1 MIRFPYFV
9 YTIAMRRLSFVA
21 PMVLVF
27 LLLPLAVFAQNRP
40 APFPR
45 LVPDPVALEYF
56 ERGVRNNGFSWMD
69 LAEISIWASGA
80 ARPAPYIERINALA
94 RSIPASPDFP
104 SGERERAEFI
114 LTYLHRN
121 VFRAYAL
128 TQTRVD
134 TVFTNGRFNCV
145 SSSVLYML
153 LAKSIGL
160 EVSGVKTIDHAFVMV
175 HIGGEDIDV
184 ETTSRHGFD
193 PGNRREFH
201 DEFGRVTGFVYV
213 PAQNYHDR
221 QTITP
226 IELVSLIMTNRISDL
241 ETRRRFPEAVP
252 LAVDR
257 AALLTGN
264 APGLRAGSS
273 SPFFEDPRN
282 DLMNRLFNYGAFLLN
297 SGREEETLRW
307 AAFASSV
314 YPDEIRWQE
323 FVMAAV
329 NNRLE
334 RFLRAGHIAQA
345 RTFLAYH
352 TPNLT
357 PENFTQLDNIL
368 FDTELLNSANRIR
381 TVADGNSVINAIDE
395 GRSNGRLDSSRA
407 AELLTFA
414 VQRTATV
421 LSAAPGRDW
430 LAAITFIE
438 GAIDRFGSN
447 RDWEQALQTYRHN
460 RAADFHNRF
469 AAAWNRRNFDEARL
483 ILDEGLA
490 EFPTN
495 RQLLSNRDVVNR
507 HLAQTGSR

>member
-1 MIRFPYFV
+1 MKK
-9 YTIAMRRLSFVA
+9 
-21 PMVLVF
+21 LVF
-27 LLLPLAVFAQNRP
+27 FTPVLLLFLQLPAAVFGQSARGT
-40 APFPR
+40 FPR
-45 LVPDPVALEYF
+45 LEPDPIAFEYF
-56 ERGVRNNGFSWMD
+56 QRGVQNNGFSWTD

-80 ARPAPYIERINALA
+80 ARSAPYIEQIHALA
-94 RSIPASPDFP
+94 QSIQSSPEFPAA
-104 SGERERAEFI
+104 ERERAEFI

-121 VFRAYAL
+121 VFRGYSL
-128 TQTRVD
+128 LQTRVD

-145 SSSVLYML
+145 SSSVLYVI
-153 LAKSIGL
+153 LAKSVGL
-160 EVSGVKTIDHAFVMV
+160 SVSGVKTIDHAFAMV
-175 HIGGEDIDV
+175 HIDGEDIDV

-226 IELVSLIMTNRISDL
+226 IELVSLIMTNRISEL
-241 ETRRRFPEAVP
+241 ETRRRFPEAIP

-264 APGLRAGSS
+264 AAGLRAGSS

-297 SGREEETLRW
+297 SGREEDTLRW
-307 AAFASSV
+307 AAFASAV
-314 YPDEIRWQE
+314 YADETRWQE

-334 RFLRAGHIAQA
+334 RFLRANQITQA
-345 RTFLAYH
+345 RNFLNTHKQA
-352 TPNLT
+352 LT
-357 PENFTQLDNIL
+357 GENYAQLDAIL
-368 FDTELLNSANRIR
+368 FDTELLSSANRIR
-381 TVADGNSVINAIDE
+381 SAADGNNLIDAIDE
-395 GRSNGRLDSSRA
+395 GRSNGRLDDRRA

-414 VQRTATV
+414 VQRTASV

-430 LAAITFIE
+430 LAAINYIE
-438 GAIDRFGSN
+438 SAVARFGSN
-447 RDWEQALQTYRHN
+447 REWEQALQMYRNN
-460 RAADFHNRF
+460 RAAEFHNRF
-469 AAAWNRRNFDEARL
+469 AAAWNRRNFDEAMR

-490 EFPTN
+490 EFPNN
-495 RQLLSNRDVVNR
+495 RQLLTNRETVNR
-507 HLAQTGSR
+507 HQGQTGSM